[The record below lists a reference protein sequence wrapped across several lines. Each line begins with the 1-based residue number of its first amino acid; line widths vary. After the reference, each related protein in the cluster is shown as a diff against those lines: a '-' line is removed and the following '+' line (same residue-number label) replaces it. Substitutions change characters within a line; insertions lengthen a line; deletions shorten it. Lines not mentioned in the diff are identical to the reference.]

1 MSLSQKKYF
10 MESRKDIAAGKK
22 ARGECNCTQSVVTT
36 YADLTGLDDA
46 TAMSMADGF
55 AAGMTNMEG
64 TCGALI
70 GAALVLGLANKDA
83 AVTRRQVR
91 SVMTR
96 FQKRNGAT
104 QCKLLKG
111 LDTHVVLRECPLCVA
126 DACEMMEEELSKA
139 AEGNQ
144 RKEI

>member
-1 MSLSQKKYF
+1 